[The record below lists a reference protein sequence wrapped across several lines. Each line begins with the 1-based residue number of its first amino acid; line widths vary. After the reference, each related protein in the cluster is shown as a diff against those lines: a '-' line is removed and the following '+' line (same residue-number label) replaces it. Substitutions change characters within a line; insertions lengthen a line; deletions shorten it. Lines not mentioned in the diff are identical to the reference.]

1 MIGPDLSS
9 AQRIAAGAVTQRAS
23 RILLARQDSAGRW
36 TGRCAGD
43 VTLDAESVLVREFL
57 GVSTPELTR
66 AGAQQ
71 IRSMQQPDGS
81 WIGGAE
87 PGGPGDLTASVLAYL
102 ALRLAGDSP
111 DAYHL
116 AVGAAWIRDAGGL
129 AAAGLVAGSWLALFG
144 LTGWDEVGVPAPE
157 FIYLPARHTPAG
169 GDWAD
174 LSRPAVVSLTVL
186 GTLRPVRQLAVDLS
200 ELRRGRLAAGAGL
213 AARPRPAA
221 ISVAQRAALRRC
233 GRWLVGWQQRPGL
246 PIGLRPYW
254 VLSLVALAA
263 LGYPLRHPVVSG
275 GLSWLDSVTARP
287 RQLTAQASMPGGAAV
302 STAGQV
308 RLSLMRQPPVRDTAA
323 AVTAL
328 ADAGLRADHPA
339 MVAAGR
345 WLLAQRITSP
355 PEAAVPHA
363 GAGPSGWSFG
373 RDGYPVV
380 ADTAAVLLAL
390 RRIELL
396 GMTGKAAVTAA
407 IRWLVGAQRRDG
419 SWGHTA
425 GTTALVVQALAAH
438 AADGLAAHAAHG
450 KAIRHGVVWLVRAQL
465 ADGSWPG
472 RLGAADLRT
481 TADAVTALLA
491 AGVLPGKPAIRAAVD
506 WLLSRQNPDG
516 GWNSGTALPG
526 PVALPLAAL
535 VPERGAPAERKERH
549 GPPQPVP
556 SSDPAG
562 TARAVAALLAA
573 GGRLA
578 GDVGDAAAA
587 ADAGAGWLMRTQR
600 ADGGWSDGIGAAG
613 KPAGRN
619 SARRRG
625 SLLPGL
631 LLPLAALGQYAAGPG
646 AGSTSAAGARAGARA
661 GAAAGAGATPAA
673 GARAGDGIQPGTA
686 AARTALADQD
696 LTQASRLDPA
706 TSQNPFSLR

>member
-1 MIGPDLSS
+1 MTGPDLSS
-9 AQRIAAGAVTQRAS
+9 AQRIAACAVTQRVS

-43 VTLDAESVLVREFL
+43 VTLDAESVLAREFL
-57 GVSTPELTR
+57 GVSGPELTR

-87 PGGPGDLTASVLAYL
+87 PGRSGDLTASVLAYL

-157 FIYLPARHTPAG
+157 FIYLSARHTPAE

-174 LSRPAVVSLTVL
+174 LSRQAVVSVTVL
-186 GTLRPVRQLAVDLS
+186 GTLRPVRQLAIDLS
-200 ELRRGRLAAGAGL
+200 ELHCGGPAAGAGP
-213 AARPRPAA
+213 AARPRPVAV
-221 ISVAQRAALRRC
+221 SVAQRAALRRC
-233 GRWLVGWQQRPGL
+233 GRWLVTWQQRPGL

-254 VLSLVALAA
+254 ALSLVALAA

-275 GLSWLDSVTARP
+275 GLCWLDSVTARP
-287 RQLTAQASMPGGAAV
+287 RQLAAPASAPGSAAISNAGPV
-302 STAGQV
+302 GLAGQL

-339 MVAAGR
+339 MVAAGS

-355 PEAAVPHA
+355 PEAAVPHS

-390 RRIELL
+390 SRIELL

-407 IRWLVGAQRRDG
+407 VRWLCSAQRRDG
-419 SWGHTA
+419 SWGQSA
-425 GTTALVVQALAAH
+425 GTTALVVQALATH
-438 AADGLAAHAAHG
+438 AADGR
-450 KAIRHGVVWLVRAQL
+450 AIRHAVVWLVRAQL

-472 RLGAADLRT
+472 RPGAAELHA
-481 TADAVTALLA
+481 TADAVAALLA
-491 AGVLPGKPAIRAAVD
+491 AGVLPGKPAIMAAVG

-516 GWNSGTALPG
+516 GWNSGTELPG
-526 PVALPLAAL
+526 PVALPRAVE
-535 VPERGAPAERKERH
+535 VPERGVPAEGEDRL
-549 GPPQPVP
+549 GPPRPRP
-556 SSDPAG
+556 WSDPAG
-562 TARAVAALLAA
+562 TARAVAALLTA
-573 GGRLA
+573 GGGLA
-578 GDVGDAAAA
+578 GDA
-587 ADAGAGWLMRTQR
+587 ADAGAGWLMRAQR

-613 KPAGRN
+613 KPDGRN

-631 LLPLAALGQYAAGPG
+631 LLPLAALGQYAASPG
-646 AGSTSAAGARAGARA
+646 AGPMPAAAAAA
-661 GAAAGAGATPAA
+661 AAAAGAGA
-673 GARAGDGIQPGTA
+673 GDGAGDGVHSGTTG
-686 AARTALADQD
+686 ARTALADQD
-696 LTQASRLDPA
+696 LTQAWPA
-706 TSQNPFSLR
+706 GSCDL